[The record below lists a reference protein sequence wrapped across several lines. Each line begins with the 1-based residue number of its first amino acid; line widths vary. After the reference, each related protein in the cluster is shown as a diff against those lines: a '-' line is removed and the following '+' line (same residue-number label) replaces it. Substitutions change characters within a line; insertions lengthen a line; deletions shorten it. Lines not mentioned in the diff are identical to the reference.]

1 MGGGLIQ
8 LYSKGPQDIWL
19 NGNPAITFF
28 KKVYR
33 KYTDLC
39 SRRNGSSL

>member
-19 NGNPAITFF
+19 TGNPTITFF

-33 KYTDLC
+33 KYTNYAVEEMDLF
-39 SRRNGSSL
+39 L